1 MKGLLHEDLHRLI
14 DMTSKKIK
22 NSGCRDGAGGESTG
36 YFARGLEFNS
46 QHLHPAAYNCLRFQ
60 LMGDPVPSSGPN
72 GHPHI
77 HRIHTHR
84 QTHSYMRKKKCAK
97 IKSLK
102 NERHKR

>member
-46 QHLHPAAYNCLRFQ
+46 QHLHGGSWSSVA
-60 LMGDPVPSSGPN
+60 PVPRGSDALFWKSSHKQVIPLGSFLGSLQEPSN
-72 GHPHI
+72 GL
-77 HRIHTHR
+77 
-84 QTHSYMRKKKCAK
+84 SYFLLLPPGCV
-97 IKSLK
+97 
-102 NERHKR
+102 